1 MTAEIKDTAA
11 RAKIEGIVAMVEQD
25 RRDNLRQFAELGAT
39 VDKLSTGQDG
49 VRRRLDDLSDKM
61 DGVAKVTDDIA
72 VATTSI
78 RFMAKAIALVV
89 GAVMACAALY
99 TALTGQAPFELVMLV
114 PDGPQAWG
122 AE

>member
-25 RRDNLRQFAELGAT
+25 RRDNLRQFTELGAT
-39 VDKLSTGQDG
+39 VDKLSIGQDG
-49 VRRRLDDLSDKM
+49 VKRRLDDLSDKM
-61 DGVAKVTDDIA
+61 DGMAKVTDDIA

-78 RFMAKAIALVV
+78 RFMAKAIAIVV

-99 TALTGQAPFELVMLV
+99 TALTGRAPLEFVMLI
-114 PDGPQAWG
+114 GP
-122 AE
+122 